1 MKQVDKSIFEG
12 ISRLEPAE
20 VMNECG
26 GFKFKTNTIPTFC
39 PICREAALIAI
50 SAVEYICAHCGNV
63 ARTSFDEK

>member
-12 ISRLEPAE
+12 ISHLEPAD

-26 GFKFKTNTIPTFC
+26 GFKFGTDTIPTFC
-39 PICREAALIAI
+39 PACGKAALIALD
-50 SAVEYICAHCGNV
+50 VGVYMCTKCGNV